1 MPLTKAMNR
10 DLKLLPMNLTDEQI
24 LEVERLSGLFLAPDE
39 IASLI
44 GLDSDQFCEAITAK
58 AGVIWEAYFRGKTI
72 SKRDIHENIVKMA
85 KHGSPQAEEFARDM
99 MLKQSSAERRA
110 KR

>member
-1 MPLTKAMNR
+1 
-10 DLKLLPMNLTDEQI
+10 MNLTDEQL
-24 LEVERLSGLFLAPDE
+24 LEVERLAGLFLAPDE
-39 IASLI
+39 IAVLI
-44 GLDSDQFCEAITAK
+44 GVDADVFCEAITART
-58 AGVIWEAYFRGKTI
+58 GMVYQAYFRGKTL

-99 MLKQSSAERRA
+99 MIRQTSAEKRA

>member
-1 MPLTKAMNR
+1 
-10 DLKLLPMNLTDEQI
+10 MNLSDEQL
-24 LEVERLSGLFLAPDE
+24 LEVERLAGLFLAPDE
-39 IASLI
+39 IAVL
-44 GLDSDQFCEAITAK
+44 LEVEADAFCEAIAVRS
-58 AGVIWEAYFRGKTI
+58 GMVYQAYFRGKTL

-99 MLKQSSAERRA
+99 MIRQTSAEKRA